1 MFLDENKQ
9 NKEYNYGWSTM
20 LFYWGVILM
29 TDEAARIKRQYYQKY
44 QKENRE
50 RLNKYQREWR
60 AKNPDK
66 VRKYNQRYWE
76 KKAQLA
82 CV

>member
-1 MFLDENKQ
+1 
-9 NKEYNYGWSTM
+9 
-20 LFYWGVILM
+20 M
-29 TDEAARIKRQYYQKY
+29 TDEAARVKREYYQKY
-44 QKENRE
+44 QQENRE